1 MTLPGLTRPSETA
14 HEMSIEVDILNGDA
28 AWTEVEPLYQAIWP
42 PEVIAKLPW
51 AGIVSAH
58 ADLRVLLREE
68 ADEVV
73 CHVGIYRREA
83 KWNGRKVMIGGI
95 GGVLTR
101 EDKRRRGYAT
111 VALDAA
117 IRTLKDEG
125 STDLGLLFC
134 EPRHAPFYISRGW
147 TPFEGD
153 IFAEQPGGRIRFTAT
168 PPHVFDLRRKLHR
181 GTIDLCGL
189 PW

>member
-1 MTLPGLTRPSETA
+1 
-14 HEMSIEVDILNGDA
+14 MSIEIDILNGDA
-28 AWTEVEPLYQAIWP
+28 AWTEVEPLYRAIWP
-42 PEVIAKLPW
+42 PEVVARLPW
-51 AGIVSAH
+51 GAYVFAH
-58 ADLRVLLREE
+58 ADLRVVLR
-68 ADEVV
+68 DKVDDVV

-83 KWNGRKVMIGGI
+83 KWNGRKVIIGGI

-125 STDLGLLFC
+125 SADIALLFC
-134 EPRHAPFYISRGW
+134 EPRHAPFYIARGW
-147 TPFEGD
+147 VPFEGD
-153 IFAEQPGGRIRFTAT
+153 IFCEQATGRIQFTAIL
-168 PPHVFDLRRKLHR
+168 PHVFELRRKLRR